1 MWNLEKSVEKTEKSV
16 MQRFFRTFTAA
27 FHCIYL
33 SNMVLYFYFKKGASA
48 VVRIGIVEDDESY
61 IDKVQ
66 QYLSDYARDTG
77 ETFRTRVFRDGQQ
90 LTFDYRPEY
99 DILLMDVEMPKMNGI
114 EAAREVRKTDPSV
127 TILFITNMAQYAIEG
142 YSVRARAYLL
152 KPLNYVGF
160 SLEMQSAIAAL
171 TDRRSSDIL
180 VNTED
185 GVVKLPAGRISFVE
199 TDGHDLLYHTADS
212 KTFRARSSMKDADA
226 SLSSLSFARASVSFL
241 VNLAYVSH
249 LTNDTVTVNGTRL
262 PLSRAKR
269 KDFLSALTEY
279 VGRR

>member
-1 MWNLEKSVEKTEKSV
+1 M
-16 MQRFFRTFTAA
+16 
-27 FHCIYL
+27 
-33 SNMVLYFYFKKGASA
+33 
-48 VVRIGIVEDDESY
+48 VRIGIVEDDEAY
-61 IDKVQ
+61 IAKVQ
-66 QYLSDYARDTG
+66 QFLSDFAHDTG
-77 ETFRTRVFRDGQQ
+77 ETFRTRVFQDGQQ
-90 LTFDYRPEY
+90 LVFAYQPDY

-114 EAAREVRKTDPSV
+114 DAAKESRKTDPTV

-171 TDRRSSDIL
+171 SQRRHNEVL

-185 GVVKLPAGRISFVE
+185 GMVKLPAGRITFVE
-199 TDGHDLLYHTADS
+199 TDGHDLLFHTADA
-212 KTFRARSSMKDADA
+212 KTFRTRSSMKEADA
-226 SLSSLSFARASVSFL
+226 SLSSLCFARASVSYL

-249 LTNDTVTVNGTRL
+249 LTNDTVTVNGARL
-262 PLSRAKR
+262 PISRAKR

-279 VGRR
+279 VGRM